1 MIDSVEDI
9 AMQLSILL
17 IKQISQLFLMI
28 FMGYLMVKIN
38 FLKEEDSKVLSKIIL
53 YLVIP
58 CVIVSAFQVEHTKSM
73 VKGLEAALIASVIL
87 QILLLLMT
95 CLLKK
100 LLRLDSVEVTSVYY
114 SNTGNLI
121 VPLVTYILGDEW
133 VVYGCVFMSVQLI
146 FIWTHCKNTIS
157 RETGFELKKIFLNI
171 NMISVIV
178 GTFLFIT
185 HIRLPEILQSTMESV
200 GSMIG
205 PLSMIVTGMIMAGVS
220 FKEVFTNKRIYLIS
234 FLRLIVLPMI
244 SLAVIRAG
252 NMVSWHEDGGK
263 ILLII
268 YLAIITPC
276 ASTVTQ
282 MCQVYGNNARYA
294 SAINVMTTL
303 LAILTMPLFVLLFQM
318 TIF

>member
-73 VKGLEAALIASVIL
+73 IKGLEAALIASVIL
-87 QILLLLMT
+87 QILLLLIT

-146 FIWTHCKNTIS
+146 FIWTHCTNTIS
-157 RETGFELKKIFLNI
+157 RETGFDFKKIFLNI

-178 GTFLFIT
+178 GTFLFVT